1 MKALLAR
8 LKKKI
13 TERWQKK
20 SCRKSD
26 KTESI
31 DISSKPLPECFL
43 RGFNT
48 KECFT
53 KEQNIAIGAF
63 QFGNHTDD
71 RNDNYHEASVNWED
85 DEGAVTTLLTQ
96 KKDDNDELMFK
107 YGYARLPLNL
117 VKMTL
122 KSLIMKDYLDFE
134 RKPLENN
141 PYHGNLLIPGDI
153 TKPEKS
159 MIQNNLAAIANNDAH
174 IINL

>member
-8 LKKKI
+8 LRERI
-13 TERWQKK
+13 TGLCQKK
-20 SCRKSD
+20 SCGKSD
-26 KTESI
+26 SGEVI
-31 DISSKPLPECFL
+31 DIASKPFPECFL

-48 KECFT
+48 PDCFT

-63 QFGNHTDD
+63 QFGNHTDE
-71 RNDNYHEASVNWED
+71 RNDNYHEASINWED
-85 DEGAVTTLLTQ
+85 DEGSVKTLLEQ
-96 KKDDNDELMFK
+96 KKDNTNELMFK

-122 KSLIMKDYLDFE
+122 KSLMSKDYLNFE

-141 PYHGNLLIPGDI
+141 PYHGNILIPGDI
-153 TKPEKS
+153 NKQEKS

-174 IINL
+174 LMNL